1 MDENEHAKTP
11 STPETAGDPA
21 SPAPPPASLAAA
33 GEPAIEAKG
42 ELSSIESPPLAP
54 ILSEM
59 AVAPGPVAPKTE
71 QPAAAEKHDELKPGA
86 SRDAGAPARDIVP
99 YAAAPEEAA
108 PEAPAAAAAAGT
120 ARASRKFSKFTLL
133 AAALVLA
140 AAFGAMAGVLGAT
153 SVARLAGDP
162 APAPAQDPT
171 APLQSTLAQLR
182 SDVAALKNSVDAT
195 SRAAGTQYSKLVERL
210 DRAERA
216 QTVAASKTDA
226 RTDVTKS
233 DAALPK
239 ETTGSITPPPSAGT
253 APLAPV
259 PVPSSVIAP
268 GVTVPGWAVRDV
280 YRGVAMLQSRMGGM
294 VEVEPGDVLPG
305 LGRIESIRRQ
315 DGRWVVTTSK
325 GMITS
330 MR

>member
-1 MDENEHAKTP
+1 MKP
-11 STPETAGDPA
+11 SP
-21 SPAPPPASLAAA
+21 
-33 GEPAIEAKG
+33 
-42 ELSSIESPPLAP
+42 
-54 ILSEM
+54 
-59 AVAPGPVAPKTE
+59 
-71 QPAAAEKHDELKPGA
+71 HDTGA
-86 SRDAGAPARDIVP
+86 RTRDIVP
-99 YAAAPEEAA
+99 YAAAAERAA
-108 PEAPAAAAAAGT
+108 PEAPAAAASAE
-120 ARASRKFSKFTLL
+120 RASRKFSKFTLL
-133 AAALVLA
+133 AAAVVLA

-153 SVARLAGDP
+153 SVARLAGEP
-162 APAPAQDPT
+162 APTPAQDPT

-182 SDVAALKNSVDAT
+182 SDVAALKTSVDAT
-195 SRAAGTQYSKLVERL
+195 SRTAGTQYSKLVERL

-216 QTVAASKTDA
+216 QTVATKT
-226 RTDVTKS
+226 

-239 ETTGSITPPPSAGT
+239 ETTGSITPPPSAAA
-253 APLAPV
+253 APPAPV
-259 PVPSSVIAP
+259 PVPASGIPP

-330 MR
+330 LR

>member
-1 MDENEHAKTP
+1 MNENEHLKAP
-11 STPETAGDPA
+11 SIPETAGDPA
-21 SPAPPPASLAAA
+21 GQSPAET
-33 GEPAIEAKG
+33 GEPAIAAKA
-42 ELSSIESPPLAP
+42 ELASIESPPLAP
-54 ILSEM
+54 TMSDM
-59 AVAPGPVAPKTE
+59 AAEAPGPVAPKTE
-71 QPAAAEKHDELKPGA
+71 RPAAAEKVDEMKPGPN
-86 SRDAGAPARDIVP
+86 DAAQGARDIVP
-99 YAAAPEEAA
+99 YAAAAERAA
-108 PEAPAAAAAAGT
+108 PEAPAAAASAE
-120 ARASRKFSKFTLL
+120 RASRKFSKFTLL
-133 AAALVLA
+133 AAAVVLA

-153 SVARLAGDP
+153 SVARLAGEP
-162 APAPAQDPT
+162 APTPAQDPT

-182 SDVAALKNSVDAT
+182 SDVAALKTSVDAT
-195 SRAAGTQYSKLVERL
+195 SRTAGTQYSKLVERL

-216 QTVAASKTDA
+216 QTVATKTDA
-226 RTDVTKS
+226 V
-233 DAALPK
+233 LPK
-239 ETTGSITPPPSAGT
+239 ETTGSIAPPPSAAT

-259 PVPSSVIAP
+259 PVPSSGIAP

-330 MR
+330 LR

>member
-1 MDENEHAKTP
+1 MDENEHLKAP
-11 STPETAGDPA
+11 SIPETAGDPA
-21 SPAPPPASLAAA
+21 SQSPAETN
-33 GEPAIEAKG
+33 GPAIEAKA
-42 ELSSIESPPLAP
+42 ELNSIESPPLAP
-54 ILSEM
+54 TMSDI
-59 AVAPGPVAPKTE
+59 AAGTPGPVAPKAE
-71 QPAAAEKHDELKPGA
+71 RPAAAEKVDEMKPGPN
-86 SRDAGAPARDIVP
+86 DAAPGARTRDIVP
-99 YAAAPEEAA
+99 YAAAAERAA
-108 PEAPAAAAAAGT
+108 PEAPAAAASAE
-120 ARASRKFSKFTLL
+120 RASRKFSKFTLL
-133 AAALVLA
+133 AAAVVLA

-153 SVARLAGDP
+153 SVARLAGEP
-162 APAPAQDPT
+162 APTPAQDPT

-182 SDVAALKNSVDAT
+182 SDVAALKTSVDAT
-195 SRAAGTQYSKLVERL
+195 SRTAGTQYSKLVERL

-216 QTVAASKTDA
+216 QTVATKTDA
-226 RTDVTKS
+226 V
-233 DAALPK
+233 LPK
-239 ETTGSITPPPSAGT
+239 ETTGSITPPPSAAT

-259 PVPSSVIAP
+259 PVPSSGIAP

-330 MR
+330 LR

>member
-1 MDENEHAKTP
+1 MDENEHGKAP
-11 STPETAGDPA
+11 SIPETAGDPA
-21 SPAPPPASLAAA
+21 SPALPPASPAEIH
-33 GEPAIEAKG
+33 EPAIEAKA
-42 ELSSIESPPLAP
+42 ELASIESPSLAP
-54 ILSEM
+54 TMSDM
-59 AVAPGPVAPKTE
+59 AAEAPGPVAPKAE
-71 QPAAAEKHDELKPGA
+71 RPAAAEKVDEMKLGPPH
-86 SRDAGAPARDIVP
+86 DAGARARDIVP
-99 YAAAPEEAA
+99 YAAAAEQAA
-108 PEAPAAAAAAGT
+108 PEAPAAAASAERT
-120 ARASRKFSKFTLL
+120 SRKFSKFTLL
-133 AAALVLA
+133 AAAVVLA

-153 SVARLAGDP
+153 SVARLAGEP
-162 APAPAQDPT
+162 APSSAQDPT

-182 SDVAALKNSVDAT
+182 SDVAALKSSVDAT

-216 QTVAASKTDA
+216 QTVAATKT
-226 RTDVTKS
+226 

-239 ETTGSITPPPSAGT
+239 ETTGSITPPPSTGA
-253 APLAPV
+253 APLAAV
-259 PVPSSVIAP
+259 PVPSTVIPP

-330 MR
+330 LR